1 MSGFAAFHRKAVT
14 DLAADGAVRHVAQ
27 VVPPMD
33 QESHG
38 EEAES
43 LRRSG
48 VNLYRSLRELWRRR
62 ASRWTCIPT
71 GTGLHRPMTVA
82 ALGAGCSVLVESRPP
97 AASRMSTP

>member
-27 VVPPMD
+27 AVSPMD
-33 QESHG
+33 PESHG

-48 VNLYRSLRELWRRR
+48 VNLLLAARALAAARQPVDLHPHRHRSSPTHDRGCCRNGLAVGARR
-62 ASRWTCIPT
+62 
-71 GTGLHRPMTVA
+71 
-82 ALGAGCSVLVESRPP
+82 
-97 AASRMSTP
+97 